1 MAAQKKKLQ
10 FLKEG
15 EREDRGKKV
24 PETPQSSGLGEPEL
38 QLMGRGGA
46 TECSGDIRCV
56 CLWRCTGRYLCQ

>member
-24 PETPQSSGLGEPEL
+24 PETLQSSGLGEPEL

-56 CLWRCTGRYLCQ
+56 CL